1 MRPRTLP
8 LLLLAALL
16 AALLST
22 FSSPHSPIHGLAH
35 AAAPTIERLGY
46 MGGTVNSVAPQGTV
60 AYVGDHNGLTVLDTS
75 VPVRLTILTR
85 MAFPGRVYDIQVV
98 GARAY
103 LATTDQGL
111 QIVDVATAGAPTILG
126 RYNVPI
132 VGWNTDP
139 QNHRTLPLVY
149 LEGRAACRA
158 DRVWRRRRGQATGDQ
173 RTLSGHPST
182 DQSFHRASVRQDGAR
197 HCQASVCRQSCERRP

>member
-46 MGGTVNSVAPQGTV
+46 IGGTVNSIAPQGTV

-75 VPVRLTILTR
+75 VSARLTILTR

-103 LATTDQGL
+103 LATRSAGL
-111 QIVDVATAGAPTILG
+111 TILDV
-126 RYNVPI
+126 REPA
-132 VGWNTDP
+132 
-139 QNHRTLPLVY
+139 RPLV
-149 LEGRAACRA
+149 LG
-158 DRVWRRRRGQATGDQ
+158 
-173 RTLSGHPST
+173 TLAGLGNAL
-182 DQSFHRASVRQDGAR
+182 RI
-197 HCQASVCRQSCERRP
+197 